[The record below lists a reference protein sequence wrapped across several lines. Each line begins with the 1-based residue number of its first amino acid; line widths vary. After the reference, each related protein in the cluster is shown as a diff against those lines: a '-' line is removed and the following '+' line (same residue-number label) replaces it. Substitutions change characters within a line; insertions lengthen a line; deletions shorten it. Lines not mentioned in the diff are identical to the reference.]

1 MIEQLSNLYAPSGRE
16 EDVRNRIIE
25 ELEDFYKNIKID
37 NLGNLIIHKP
47 GKKKKIAITAPMDE
61 VSFIV
66 THTKTP
72 DLVVATSVGDVNPSA
87 LQNIAVRDA
96 NGRLLI
102 LDSTGNK
109 ADKIGK
115 IRNLNFKII
124 SKCKVDEL
132 DTMFLSNT
140 LIFDNKLQNSGGNFV
155 GKALERS
162 VCCSVL
168 CNLARILTDSLYE
181 YYFIFT
187 SYNYCDKKG
196 AHTATYN
203 VEIDELYNLCC
214 VDADNDTVK
223 SGMGPVVVLRD
234 KLFVSPNNVNEK
246 FDKFNKKQTLVAN
259 SLVCE
264 AGIFQ
269 KQFTTES
276 VYALGVPVNYLYS
289 PNEVV
294 NQEDI
299 EATYEMLKEAVLP

>member
-25 ELEDFYKNIKID
+25 ELADFYKDVKVD

-61 VSFIV
+61 VSFLV
-66 THTKTP
+66 THTKEP
-72 DLVVATSVGDVNPSA
+72 DLLIATSICDVKPKT
-87 LQNIAVRDA
+87 LQNITIKDKNDSLFIMDEMDNKSLEYGNIRDLKFTA
-96 NGRLLI
+96 I
-102 LDSTGNK
+102 T
-109 ADKIGK
+109 
-115 IRNLNFKII
+115 
-124 SKCKVDEL
+124 KCKANLLNKE
-132 DTMFLSNT
+132 FLSKT
-140 LIFDNKLQNSGGNFV
+140 LVFDKKLQDSDEKLV

-196 AHTATYN
+196 AYTATHKL
-203 VEIDELYNLCC
+203 EIDELYNLCA
-214 VDADNDTVK
+214 VDAESGAVK
-223 SGMGPVVVLRD
+223 TGMGPVVILRD
-234 KLFVSPNNVNEK
+234 KLFVSPKNANEK
-246 FDKFNKKQTLVAN
+246 FSKFNKQTLVTN

-269 KQFTTES
+269 KQFTTNF
-276 VYALGVPVNYLYS
+276 VYALGVPVDYLYS

-294 NQEDI
+294 NQQDI
-299 EATYEMLKEAVLP
+299 EAIYEMLKETVLP